1 MSTILPLSD
10 DKFKLL
16 AKELGLSEEEVMRQS
31 LRTFLERKLKEI
43 KAEIYKIMNK
53 YMISSIE
60 DFERLYEKV
69 KIEEKDSFED
79 FKRLDHLEFKKE
91 EIDKILKE
99 LK

>member
-1 MSTILPLSD
+1 MTSILSLSNE
-10 DKFKLL
+10 KIKVI
-16 AKELGLSEEEVMRQS
+16 AKELGLSEDELMKQS
-31 LRTFLERKLKEI
+31 LVTFLERKLKEI

>member
-1 MSTILPLSD
+1 MTSIFPLSNE
-10 DKFKLL
+10 KIKVI
-16 AKELGLSEEEVMRQS
+16 AKELGLSEDELMKQS
-31 LRTFLERKLKEI
+31 LVTFLERKLKEI

>member
-1 MSTILPLSD
+1 MTSILPLSNE
-10 DKFKLL
+10 KIKVI
-16 AKELGLSEEEVMRQS
+16 AKELGLSEDELMKQS
-31 LRTFLERKLKEI
+31 LVTFLERKLKEI

-79 FKRLDHLEFKKE
+79 FKRLDHLEFKK
-91 EIDKILKE
+91 KR
-99 LK
+99 